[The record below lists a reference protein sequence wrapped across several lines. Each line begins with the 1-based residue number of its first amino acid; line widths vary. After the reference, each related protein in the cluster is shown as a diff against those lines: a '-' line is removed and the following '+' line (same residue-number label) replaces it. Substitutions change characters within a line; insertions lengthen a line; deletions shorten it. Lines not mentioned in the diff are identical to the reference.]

1 MVRTHTP
8 TRSDFSH
15 PDQRQQISSITQP
28 TSVAIRRRLRISPF
42 WRHFLEMLAVMWIG
56 MAAGMPV
63 FRAIYGLSST
73 SQAYRLYPWQSVL
86 AMGLSMAVPMA
97 AWMLVRGHGWRNSA
111 EMAAAMLVPAIPF
124 IILCSLH
131 VLGGGP
137 ANRIYMVL
145 SIPAMLALMLYR
157 RDAYSVPMP
166 APWHRH
172 PRP

>member
-1 MVRTHTP
+1 M
-8 TRSDFSH
+8 
-15 PDQRQQISSITQP
+15 
-28 TSVAIRRRLRISPF
+28 
-42 WRHFLEMLAVMWIG
+42 
-56 MAAGMPV
+56 
-63 FRAIYGLSST
+63 
-73 SQAYRLYPWQSVL
+73 YPWQSVL

-111 EMAAAMLVPAIPF
+111 EMTAAMLVPAIPF
-124 IILCSLH
+124 IILCSPD

-157 RDAYSVPMP
+157 RDAYSMPMP